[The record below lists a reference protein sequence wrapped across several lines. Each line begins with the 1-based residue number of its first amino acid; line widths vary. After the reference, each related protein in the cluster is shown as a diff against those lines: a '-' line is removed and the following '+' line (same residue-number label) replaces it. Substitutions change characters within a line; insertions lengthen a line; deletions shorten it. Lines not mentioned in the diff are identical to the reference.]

1 MDAFPTATAAAALA
15 ENAARTANQTTWS
28 TNELIAMTG
37 IQDAIAAG
45 KFAYSCGLPVSPE
58 FVAALREKGY
68 RTTDCCVD
76 NTGFTVTWK
85 PRQ

>member
-1 MDAFPTATAAAALA
+1 MDAFPDATTAATQA
-15 ENAARTANQTTWS
+15 EAAARTANQTMWS
-28 TNELIAMTG
+28 TNESIAMVG
-37 IQDAIAAG
+37 IQDAISCG
-45 KFAYSCGLPVSPE
+45 KFAYSCALPVSPE